1 MLVLKYLPIGVESL
15 DALAEQIFVDVG
27 HCAGFVSLCL
37 YLSQILSH
45 SQEIITTMAP
55 HTNK

>member
-1 MLVLKYLPIGVESL
+1 MLKYLPIGVESL